1 MRRFATERAKRLL
14 LASRSPPSAFLCSSP
29 AAAMDPTAGVV
40 TVDTI
45 NPKVRYFVL
54 KCEYAVRGEIVSHA
68 QFFYLYCYGV
78 ILILTFCLVLI
89 NLFSLNITEISKLIW
104 QILYCNIGN
113 PQSLGQQ
120 PVTFFREVFV
130 QTTVST
136 NLVSF
141 RLSLGIKG
149 LRDAIAAGI
158 ADRDGFPANP
168 DDIFLTDGASPAVH
182 MMMQLLTRS
191 EKDGILCPIPQYPLY
206 SASIALHGGS
216 LVPYYLDESTGWGL
230 EISELKKQL
239 EDARSKGI
247 TVRALVVINPG
258 NPTGQVCF
266 SSYFVINHATL
277 LDAS

>member
-29 AAAMDPTAGVV
+29 AAAMDPAAGVV

-141 RLSLGIKG
+141 RLWEVLLFMLITVFFTSGAHD
-149 LRDAIAAGI
+149 DAVVNKIRERRHFVPHSSI
-158 ADRDGFPANP
+158 PFV
-168 DDIFLTDGASPAVH
+168 FCFHCSSWWLSC
-182 MMMQLLTRS
+182 MF
-191 EKDGILCPIPQYPLY
+191 ILV
-206 SASIALHGGS
+206 
-216 LVPYYLDESTGWGL
+216 VPYYLDESTGWGL

>member
-29 AAAMDPTAGVV
+29 AAAMDPAAGVV

-68 QFFYLYCYGV
+68 Q
-78 ILILTFCLVLI
+78 
-89 NLFSLNITEISKLIW
+89 
-104 QILYCNIGN
+104 ILYCNIGN
-113 PQSLGQQ
+113 PQSLGQP

-216 LVPYYLDESTGWGL
+216 LVCSFL
-230 EISELKKQL
+230 
-239 EDARSKGI
+239 
-247 TVRALVVINPG
+247 
-258 NPTGQVCF
+258 
-266 SSYFVINHATL
+266 
-277 LDAS
+277 